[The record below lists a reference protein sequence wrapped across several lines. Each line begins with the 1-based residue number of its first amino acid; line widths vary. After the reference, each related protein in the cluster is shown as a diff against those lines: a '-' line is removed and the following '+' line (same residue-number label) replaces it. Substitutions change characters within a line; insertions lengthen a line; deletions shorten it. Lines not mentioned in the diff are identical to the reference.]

1 MTLTGSILLNRGPPP
16 HQKRTTPSD
25 STSKT
30 GPGTIWTLSVI
41 SVSTVT
47 RYKTCADGVRG
58 APADRRRP
66 IWRSDRPCRWQ
77 PLACFALPQA
87 ASTVDSAA
95 STELHMAIGVC
106 DDEIFDAVALL
117 DHLAWHGWRRPESLR
132 GATPHASR
140 MIWRPSACLWNDRS
154 L

>member
-1 MTLTGSILLNRGPPP
+1 MTLTGSILLNRGPPLIKNGLHHRILRKKLGLGRSGNFLTFRFRP
-16 HQKRTTPSD
+16 LHVIKHVPSAYAER
-25 STSKT
+25 
-30 GPGTIWTLSVI
+30 PTI
-41 SVSTVT
+41 
-47 RYKTCADGVRG
+47 G
-58 APADRRRP
+58 AVQS
-66 IWRSDRPCRWQ
+66 WRSDRPCRWQ

-117 DHLAWHGWRRPESLR
+117 DHLAWHGWRRRESLR